1 MESDYGYHIIL
12 RKDLSEGL
20 SSDPDMKRTLAQ
32 EHLQKL
38 LEERMEEAEVT
49 VSAELDDLDPGAF
62 YTQYLTE
69 LDALEE
75 PAGVAGAGEDGTD
88 AAAGDASGDTSGGA
102 ETSGEADAGSGNG
115 GESSGQ

>member
-1 MESDYGYHIIL
+1 
-12 RKDLSEGL
+12 
-20 SSDPDMKRTLAQ
+20 
-32 EHLQKL
+32 
-38 LEERMEEAEVT
+38 MEEAEVT

-75 PAGVAGAGEDGTD
+75 PAGVAAD
-88 AAAGDASGDTSGGA
+88 GDASGDTAGETETSGNT
-102 ETSGEADAGSGNG
+102 ETSGEADTGSENG

>member
-1 MESDYGYHIIL
+1 
-12 RKDLSEGL
+12 
-20 SSDPDMKRTLAQ
+20 
-32 EHLQKL
+32 
-38 LEERMEEAEVT
+38 MEEAEVT

-75 PAGVAGAGEDGTD
+75 PAGVAAD
-88 AAAGDASGDTSGGA
+88 GDASGDTSGGA